1 MNKAKMKELQLK
13 IKKLRAQK
21 LAKKMKEKEIEQKE
35 KREDNQRQKTENKLL
50 PKKKEL
56 LKKMLGWA
64 KEFLKTDLSKQ
75 LFAKTNEPITI
86 FYGNFS
92 KVNLDKKGNLI
103 FGQWCKYGGLGAHK
117 ITEKVMRKLTYNYLK
132 EVYEAMES
140 DKVFDTIARELK
152 DRIEDDE

>member
-1 MNKAKMKELQLK
+1 MNA
-13 IKKLRAQK
+13 KKLKNLQVQIGKLHAQK
-21 LAKKMKEKEIEQKE
+21 LAKKKKEKEEERKEREEE
-35 KREDNQRQKTENKLL
+35 KRRREAEDKLL
-50 PKKKEL
+50 PKKREL
-56 LKKMLGWA
+56 LRKMLGWA

-86 FYGNFS
+86 FYANFS
-92 KVNLDKKGNLI
+92 KVSLDKKGNLI

-140 DKVFDTIARELK
+140 DKVLDTIARELK
-152 DRIEDDE
+152 DRVEWDE